1 MNEHVLWLLEV
12 FGIIAAAGSAGAV
25 IWKVIN
31 PFKKHSDRLKAAEER
46 LDKGD
51 ERFHEIAEMQKV
63 LMKSQLALIDH
74 EITGNGIDRMKD
86 IRSELQT
93 FLIEKSQ

>member
-1 MNEHVLWLLEV
+1 MNEHLVLLLEI
-12 FGIIAAAGSAGAV
+12 FGIITAAGSAGAV
-25 IWKVIN
+25 IWKIII
-31 PFKKHSDRLKAAEER
+31 PFKKHADRLKDAEDR

-51 ERFHEIAEMQKV
+51 ERFHEIAEMQKI

-74 EITGNGIDRMKD
+74 EITGNGIERMKD
-86 IRSELQT
+86 IRGELQT

>member
-1 MNEHVLWLLEV
+1 MNEHVLWLLEI
-12 FGIIAAAGSAGAV
+12 FGLITAAGAAGAV
-25 IWKVIN
+25 IWKVII
-31 PFKKHSDRLKAAEER
+31 PFKKHSDRLKTAEER

-74 EITGNGIDRMKD
+74 EITGNGIERMKD
-86 IRSELQT
+86 IRSEIQT
-93 FLIEKSQ
+93 FLIDKSQ